1 MWAEPDRK
9 WRRLKSHPL
18 WEEIELR
25 LRHHW
30 SPRKVVDWLVTDHP
44 KAKRVSH
51 QTFYRYLHGKP
62 DSWFVSDL
70 VVAGAP
76 KWLHGRVS
84 RLMILEEHAA
94 AIEVMKERLQA
105 ILALERGWNGML
117 IPEVRANMELLGR
130 MLEQHMKL
138 QRTMG
143 LLPWGGPT
151 SGLKEIPPGEDNADD
166 DREFRTLVQCMVKM
180 PADEFYRVLLHALGP
195 PPRGTQPVAT
205 VVDVMP
211 RRADDE

>member
-1 MWAEPDRK
+1 MQELFAKYWLADEAEPHDAERRQCAEGGAMWAEPDRK

-105 ILALERGWNGML
+105 ILALERGCRRGRHRRRGP
-117 IPEVRANMELLGR
+117 IPGVVRTPIVRQPAS
-130 MLEQHMKL
+130 
-138 QRTMG
+138 
-143 LLPWGGPT
+143 GP
-151 SGLKEIPPGEDNADD
+151 SD
-166 DREFRTLVQCMVKM
+166 
-180 PADEFYRVLLHALGP
+180 
-195 PPRGTQPVAT
+195 PVAAALEG
-205 VVDVMP
+205 VGA
-211 RRADDE
+211 RAGRSR